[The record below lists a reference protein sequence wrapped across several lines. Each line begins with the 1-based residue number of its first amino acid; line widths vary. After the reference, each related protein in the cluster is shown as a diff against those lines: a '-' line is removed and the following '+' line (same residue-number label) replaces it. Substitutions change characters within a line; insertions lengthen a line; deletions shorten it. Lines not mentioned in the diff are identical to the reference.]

1 MPLLIPGLTEGAAK
15 KMAKR
20 LHKALT
26 QHPGTPSLTQ
36 LQTLLAQAAGHAD
49 WYAAQ
54 RYWATSPVSHH
65 PSLPSFQDEDSEHLE
80 QRFRNHINE
89 QTASQAIGVHLPLA
103 WKDWQM
109 ARSLATPPHGLL
121 DSLAEHLVELKKACE
136 LVYLEKAKLLCDRL
150 VGLAFKAQRPSP
162 FYTTEDVLALMRPLL
177 ERLEF
182 TVQQWPAQQLPA
194 PPTPPDAQ
202 ELLRTHATLVGDWS
216 VLEKAIDQAQALD
229 PKDYQTN
236 VEASPA
242 LAGMCAW
249 WNAHAPA
256 PLRTAG
262 CFQVHLLDSRLD
274 ALWCL
279 GEPDAPATPID
290 DFCRTGNYALFGM
303 PQGYQVA
310 VLFMKGRENERHQ
323 NGTTFVFLTDGTLL
337 WDMEAT
343 PEEVNSSY
351 AAARGL
357 QLVGNPNDL
366 PYFS

>member
-36 LQTLLAQAAGHAD
+36 LQTLLAQATGHAD

-54 RYWATSPVSHH
+54 RYWATSSQPCAL
-65 PSLPSFQDEDSEHLE
+65 SLPLSLDEDPQDRE
-80 QRFRNHINE
+80 QRFQDHINA
-89 QTASQAIGVHLPLA
+89 QVASQAMGVHLPLA
-103 WKDWQM
+103 WNAWQM
-109 ARSLATPPHGLL
+109 ARSYPTPPQRLL
-121 DSLAEHLVELKKACE
+121 ASLGEQLEELKKACD
-136 LVYLEKAKLLCDRL
+136 LVHLEKASLLCGRL
-150 VGLAFKAQRPSP
+150 LDLAFKTQRSSA
-162 FYTTEDVLALMRPLL
+162 FYSTEDLLALMRPLL
-177 ERLEF
+177 ERLEY

-194 PPTPPDAQ
+194 PPTPPEAH
-202 ELLRTHATLVGDWS
+202 ELLLRHATLVGDWS
-216 VLEKAIDQAQALD
+216 LLEKAIDQAQSLD

-242 LAGMCAW
+242 LAGLCAW

-262 CFQVHLLDSRLD
+262 CFQIHLFDPRLD

-290 DFCRTGNYALFGM
+290 DFCRTGNYALFET

-310 VLFMKGRENERHQ
+310 VLFMKGREHERYHD
-323 NGTTFVFLTDGTLL
+323 GTTFVFLTDGSLL
-337 WDMEAT
+337 WDMGGT

-351 AAARGL
+351 AAVRGL

>member
-54 RYWATSPVSHH
+54 RYWATSPVPPNPLFS
-65 PSLPSFQDEDSEHLE
+65 SFQDEDPEHRE
-80 QRFRNHINE
+80 QRFKDHINE

-109 ARSLATPPHGLL
+109 ARSLPTPPNGLL
-121 DSLAEHLVELKKACE
+121 DALAEHLAELKKACA
-136 LVYLEKAKLLCDRL
+136 LVHLEKATVLCDRL
-150 VGLAFKAQRPSP
+150 VDLAFKTQNSSP
-162 FYTTEDVLALMRPLL
+162 FYTTEEVLALMRPLL
-177 ERLEF
+177 ERLEY
-182 TVQQWPAQQLPA
+182 TVQQWPAQGLPA

-202 ELLRTHATLVGDWS
+202 EVLRTHATLVGDWS
-216 VLEKAIDQAQALD
+216 VLRKAIEQAQALD
-229 PKDYQTN
+229 PDDHRAN
-236 VEASPA
+236 VEASAA
-242 LAGMCAW
+242 LSGLCAW

-262 CFQVHLLDSRLD
+262 CFQVHLLDPKLD

-279 GEPDAPATPID
+279 GEPDAPATVID
-290 DFCRTGNYALFGM
+290 DFCRTGNYALFES
-303 PQGYQVA
+303 PQGYLVA
-310 VLFMKGRENERHQ
+310 VLFMKGRKHERHHD
-323 NGTTFVFLTDGTLL
+323 GTTFVFLTDGSLL
-337 WDMEAT
+337 WDMGCT

-357 QLVGNPNDL
+357 QLVAHPADL
-366 PYFS
+366 PCFA